1 LLDAYASGV
10 PQRKRVTLAEIAR
23 EAGVSIAT
31 VSKVLNGHTEVSERT
46 RLAVQRLLKEQ
57 GYRRRRTTMR
67 SDQRG
72 LIELIIGEVDC
83 GWCLGVMAGV
93 EEVADAAGFGVALST
108 VHQRTDSRLVSG
120 SRGVILVVCGLT
132 GKQRAQLDRRKV
144 PYVVVDGL
152 NHPPVDVPSVGTTDW
167 AGGYS
172 ATQHLIE
179 LGHRRIAAIGGPE
192 HLLCTRARVAGYRA
206 ALYDAGLPPAGELV
220 RYAEF
225 DHDGGLRAARS
236 LLELTD
242 PPTAVFAGNDE
253 QATGVLEAVRQREL
267 QVPGDVSVVGFDD
280 LSFAEWT
287 APPLTTVRQPL
298 HEMGAAA
305 VRTLL
310 QLLAGQ
316 RPDVPRIELATQL
329 VVRQSTSTAVC

>member
-1 LLDAYASGV
+1 M

-23 EAGVSIAT
+23 GAGVSVAT
-31 VSKVLNGHTEVSERT
+31 VSKVLNGHTEVSDST
-46 RLAVQRLLKEQ
+46 RLVVQRLLDEQ
-57 GYRRRRTTMR
+57 GYRRRGTARR
-67 SDQRG
+67 GDQHR
-72 LIELIIGEVDC
+72 LIELVIGEVDC

-93 EEVADAAGFGVALST
+93 EDVAGAAGFGVALST
-108 VHQRTDSRLVSG
+108 VQQRTGSLPVSG
-120 SRGVILVVCGLT
+120 SQGVVLVVCGLT
-132 GKQRAQLDRRKV
+132 GEQRAALDRRKV
-144 PYVVVDGL
+144 PFVVVDGV

-206 ALYDAGLPPAGELV
+206 ALEGAGLSLASELV

-225 DHDGGLRAARS
+225 RHDGGLRAARS

-280 LSFAEWT
+280 LRFAEWT

-305 VRTLL
+305 MRTLL
-310 QLLAGQ
+310 QLVGGQ
-316 RPDVPRIELATQL
+316 RPDVPRIELATRL
-329 VVRQSTSTAVC
+329 VVRQSTSTAFTPA

>member
-1 LLDAYASGV
+1 M
-10 PQRKRVTLAEIAR
+10 TLAEIAR
-23 EAGVSIAT
+23 TAGVSIAT
-31 VSKVLNGHTEVSERT
+31 VSRVLNGHTEVSEST
-46 RLAVQRLLKEQ
+46 RVVVQRLLEEQ
-57 GYRRRRTTMR
+57 GYRRRTTHR
-67 SDQRG
+67 RDQRG
-72 LIELIIGEVDC
+72 LIELVISEVDC

-93 EEVADAAGFGVALST
+93 EEIAATAGYGVVLST
-108 VHQRTDSRLVSG
+108 VQQRSDSLPVSG
-120 SRGVILVVCGLT
+120 SQGVILVVCGLT
-132 GKQRAQLDRRKV
+132 GEQRAELDRRKV
-144 PYVVVDGL
+144 PYVVVDGVS
-152 NHPPVDVPSVGTTDW
+152 HPPVDVPSVGVTDW

-192 HLLCTRARVAGYRA
+192 QLLCTRARVAGYRA
-206 ALYDAGLPPAGELV
+206 ALRAAGLPLDGELV

-225 DHDGGLRAARS
+225 RHDGGLEAARS
-236 LLELTD
+236 LLELAD

-267 QVPGDVSVVGFDD
+267 RVPGDISVVGFDD
-280 LSFAEWT
+280 RSFAQWT

-310 QLLAGQ
+310 RLVEGQ

-329 VVRQSTSTAVC
+329 VVRQSTSAAAA

>member
-1 LLDAYASGV
+1 M
-10 PQRKRVTLAEIAR
+10 TLAEIAR
-23 EAGVSIAT
+23 TAGVSIAT
-31 VSKVLNGHTEVSERT
+31 VSRVLNGHTEVSEST
-46 RLAVQRLLKEQ
+46 RVVVQRLLEEQ
-57 GYRRRRTTMR
+57 GYRRRTTHR
-67 SDQRG
+67 RDQRG
-72 LIELIIGEVDC
+72 LIELVISEVDC

-93 EEVADAAGFGVALST
+93 EEIAATAGYGVVLST
-108 VHQRTDSRLVSG
+108 VQQRSDSLPVSG
-120 SRGVILVVCGLT
+120 SQGVILVVCGLT
-132 GKQRAQLDRRKV
+132 GEQRAELDRRKV
-144 PYVVVDGL
+144 PYVVVDGVS
-152 NHPPVDVPSVGTTDW
+152 HPPVDVPSVGVTDW

-192 HLLCTRARVAGYRA
+192 QLLCTRARVAGYRA
-206 ALYDAGLPPAGELV
+206 ALRAAGLPLDGELV

-225 DHDGGLRAARS
+225 RHDGGLEAARS
-236 LLELTD
+236 LLELAD

-267 QVPGDVSVVGFDD
+267 RVPGDISVVGFDD
-280 LSFAEWT
+280 RSFAQWT

-310 QLLAGQ
+310 RLVEGQ
-316 RPDVPRIELATQL
+316 RPDVPGSSSPR
-329 VVRQSTSTAVC
+329 S

>member
-1 LLDAYASGV
+1 M
-10 PQRKRVTLAEIAR
+10 PQRERVTLAEIAR
-23 EAGVSIAT
+23 TAGVSIAT
-31 VSKVLNGHTEVSERT
+31 VSRVLNGHTEVSEST
-46 RLAVQRLLKEQ
+46 RVVVQRLLEEQ
-57 GYRRRRTTMR
+57 GYRRRTTHR
-67 SDQRG
+67 RDQRG
-72 LIELIIGEVDC
+72 LIELVISEVDC

-93 EEVADAAGFGVALST
+93 EEIAATAGYGVVLST
-108 VHQRTDSRLVSG
+108 VQQRSDSLPVSG
-120 SRGVILVVCGLT
+120 SQGVILVVCGLT
-132 GKQRAQLDRRKV
+132 GEQRAELDRRKV
-144 PYVVVDGL
+144 PYVVVDGVS
-152 NHPPVDVPSVGTTDW
+152 HPPVDVPSVGVTDW

-192 HLLCTRARVAGYRA
+192 QLLCTRARVAGYRA
-206 ALYDAGLPPAGELV
+206 ALRAAGLPLDGELV

-225 DHDGGLRAARS
+225 RHDGGLEAARS
-236 LLELTD
+236 LLELAD

-267 QVPGDVSVVGFDD
+267 RVPGDISVVGFDD
-280 LSFAEWT
+280 RSFAQWT

-310 QLLAGQ
+310 RLVEGQ

-329 VVRQSTSTAVC
+329 VVRQSTSAAAA